1 MDCNCLTIFFNAIL
15 QTVSS
20 ADENRPNEDKKNKS
34 DKGIMIQPQ
43 PQRDLQNNLNMN
55 IFNNEPF
62 LTTAFI

>member
-62 LTTAFI
+62 RTTAFI